1 MLMLNTI
8 CPHIILLPG
17 LTLSYT
23 GEQNVIYRLVNVIYI
38 HYKSM
43 LWGIS
48 IISQYYNSIF

>member
-8 CPHIILLPG
+8 SPYIILLLE

-23 GEQNVIYRLVNVIYI
+23 VEQHVIYRLFYVIYI
-38 HYKSM
+38 HYNSM

-48 IISQYYNSIF
+48 IISYILKI

>member
-8 CPHIILLPG
+8 SPHIILLPE

-23 GEQNVIYRLVNVIYI
+23 DEQNVIYRLVNVIYI
-38 HYKSM
+38 HYNSM

-48 IISQYYNSIF
+48 IIS